1 MTPSVFASF
10 TLKFGEKLN
19 FYTMK
24 IYKLEQGIAV
34 ESDKNGVFYSFE
46 QTNWDDFINR
56 DDLYDW
62 LKAQTASLKSFD
74 SAWFAE
80 QKLLAPIGNQEIWAA
95 GVTYLRSK
103 VARMEE
109 SKESGGDTFY
119 DKVYDAER
127 PEIFFKGTAHRA
139 VGTDGF
145 VNIRKDS
152 TWDVPEP
159 ELTLFISS
167 SNKIVGYTVGN
178 DMSSRSI
185 EGENPLYLP
194 QAKVYDKCAGLG
206 PCLYVPQNPIPL
218 DTKISL
224 EIHREGELIFE
235 GDTLISQMK
244 RSHTELAEYLTREC
258 SFPQGV
264 FLMTGTC
271 IVPDYPFTLQAGDE
285 ILIEIDHIGV
295 LKNIVSA

>member
-1 MTPSVFASF
+1 
-10 TLKFGEKLN
+10 
-19 FYTMK
+19 MK
-24 IYKLEQGIAV
+24 IYKLEKGISV
-34 ESDKNGVFYSFE
+34 ESDNKGQFYYFDSS
-46 QTNWDDFINR
+46 NWDAFINR
-56 DDLYDW
+56 DDLYNW
-62 LKAQTASLKSFD
+62 LKEAVSSMQTHD
-74 SAWFAE
+74 IAWFEE
-80 QKLLAPIGNQEIWAA
+80 QKVVAPIQNQEIWAA

-127 PEIFFKGTAHRA
+127 PEIFFKGTANRA
-139 VGTDGF
+139 VGTGGF

-159 ELTLFISS
+159 ELTLFITSN
-167 SNKIVGYTVGN
+167 NKIVGYTVGN

-206 PCLYVPQNPIPL
+206 PCLYVPENPI
-218 DTKISL
+218 DADAKISL
-224 EIHREGELIFE
+224 EIHRNGEIVFE

-244 RSHTELAEYLTREC
+244 RTHTELAEYLTREC

-264 FLMTGTC
+264 YLMTGTC

>member
-1 MTPSVFASF
+1 MR
-10 TLKFGEKLN
+10 L
-19 FYTMK
+19 
-24 IYKLEQGIAV
+24 YKTAGGIIIEAGQV
-34 ESDKNGVFYSFE
+34 CF
-46 QTNWDDFINR
+46 QLPLQNWDAYINR
-56 DDLYDW
+56 DDLHEQMKKDTAARKPAGDLGW
-62 LKAQTASLKSFD
+62 LQDQTI
-74 SAWFAE
+74 
-80 QKLLAPIGNQEIWAA
+80 LAPIESQEIWAA

-127 PEIFFKGTAHRA
+127 PELFFKGTALRA
-139 VGTDGF
+139 VGDGGY
-145 VNIRKDS
+145 VRIRKDS

-159 ELTLFISS
+159 ELTLLITSS
-167 SNKIVGYTVGN
+167 GKIAAYTIGN

-194 QAKVYDKCAGLG
+194 QAKVYDNCAGLG
-206 PCLYVPQNPIPL
+206 PCLYVPEQPISP

-224 EIHREGELIFE
+224 QIYRNGELIFN

-244 RSHTELAEYLTREC
+244 RSHAELAEYLTREMT
-258 SFPQGV
+258 FPKGV

-271 IVPDYPFTLQAGDE
+271 IVPDFPFTLQSGDE
-285 ILIEIDHIGV
+285 ILIAIDSIGT
-295 LKNIVSA
+295 LKNIVA